1 MAVCGHRLTTDPRQ
15 LADLGY
21 SLVEALVVV
30 ALIMTLS
37 AIAIPMIGE
46 SLDKAHETSATSD
59 LDSIASQLLAYE
71 VEFGHL
77 PDSLAEIFSPVPR
90 DPWGNEYQYLRIRG
104 GSEPSG
110 HWRKDRFLVPL
121 NSDFDLYS
129 LGPDGRSSPPLT
141 ASASRD
147 DIIRAGD
154 GSYIG
159 TAEDY

>member
-1 MAVCGHRLTTDPRQ
+1 MALLCHRATTDPKH
-15 LADLGY
+15 LVALGY
-21 SLVEALVVV
+21 SLVEALVVL
-30 ALIMTLS
+30 ALMMTLS
-37 AIAIPMIGE
+37 AIAIPMISQGI
-46 SLDKAHETSATSD
+46 DKANNSSATSD
-59 LDSIASQLLAYE
+59 IDSIAAQLLTYE

-77 PDSLAEIFSPVPR
+77 PDSLDEIMSPVPR

-104 GSEPSG
+104 GSEPRG

-129 LGPDGRSSPPLT
+129 LGPDGQSSPPLT

-159 TAEDY
+159 AAEDY